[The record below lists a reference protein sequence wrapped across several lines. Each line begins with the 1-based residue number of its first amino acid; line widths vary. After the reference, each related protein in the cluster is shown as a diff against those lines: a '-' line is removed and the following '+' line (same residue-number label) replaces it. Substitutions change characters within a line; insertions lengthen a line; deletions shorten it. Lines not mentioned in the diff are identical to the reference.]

1 MRLSDHEQ
9 RKLDQEYSKRL
20 DQIANRREKL
30 PCKDEGGI
38 GGEVG
43 HRGECLR
50 CGAEQGE
57 RCFDKRSQTDRT
69 T

>member
-20 DQIANRREKL
+20 DQLADRRETL

-43 HRGECLR
+43 HFGECLR

-57 RCFDKRSQTDRT
+57 RCFDKRPPSEPTA
-69 T
+69 